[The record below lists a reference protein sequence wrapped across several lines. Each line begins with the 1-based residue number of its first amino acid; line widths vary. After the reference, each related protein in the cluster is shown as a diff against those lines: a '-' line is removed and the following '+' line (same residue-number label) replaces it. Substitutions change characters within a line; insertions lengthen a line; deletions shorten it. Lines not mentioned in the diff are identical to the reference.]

1 MITVQKNEKESSVN
15 LLKRFKNKVRQSTV
29 LNKAKKL
36 RFKKRNVSKNL
47 KKKAALKRVKK
58 IKKAEELKNK
68 FF

>member
-29 LNKAKKL
+29 LNKAKNL